1 MATSAGT
8 LTTTATGA
16 ISVSNVNS
24 ILGRST
30 TSTTTLSFLDS
41 QLKPSLRAAN
51 GANQNMNSL
60 RGMAYYQNTQEGNC
74 TDSTAN
80 CSTNCACNCGNN
92 GNCTPYNCAL
102 VQCTNCD
109 SQAWL
114 QPNCP
119 NGNCDYN
126 CNSNVNCFSHACNC
140 SKIICTHL
148 YDIGLMPRK
157 IFEADQAFGEYL
169 KANDPAVYNGYVRWA
184 QIVVDGMNQQ
194 GPDFM
199 FWVNKDTRKQV
210 QQATWIKWAER
221 IAKPWSEHMAYAM
234 AVTERDNDVGRMLMA
249 VGRPVCRLVNLLP
262 DTNQPATALK
272 VYAIWATFSSTY
284 YVARGLVAV
293 RNLFR
298 LNRRVAQE
306 S

>member
-1 MATSAGT
+1 
-8 LTTTATGA
+8 
-16 ISVSNVNS
+16 
-24 ILGRST
+24 
-30 TSTTTLSFLDS
+30 
-41 QLKPSLRAAN
+41 
-51 GANQNMNSL
+51 
-60 RGMAYYQNTQEGNC
+60 
-74 TDSTAN
+74 
-80 CSTNCACNCGNN
+80 
-92 GNCTPYNCAL
+92 
-102 VQCTNCD
+102 
-109 SQAWL
+109 
-114 QPNCP
+114 
-119 NGNCDYN
+119 
-126 CNSNVNCFSHACNC
+126 
-140 SKIICTHL
+140 
-148 YDIGLMPRK
+148 MPRK